1 MLFAAGLPIR
11 LFAIAALAAA
21 IAIPVLWQFYLHDYQ
36 KKRILVFIDPE
47 SDPLDSGYNIN
58 QSKIGIGSG
67 ELAGKGFL
75 KGTQGQLE
83 FLPEHHTDFIFSLL
97 AEEFGFIGAMT
108 TLLLYLFLC
117 LRGLAIGARC
127 SHFFGKLTAAGVSFL
142 LFIHVTV
149 NVAMICGLIPVVG
162 APLPLLSY
170 GGTIVMTM
178 MIGFG
183 LLLNSRVYSD
193 AEIRGYAVKGLY
205 KG

>member
-1 MLFAAGLPIR
+1 MFVLYFACGASVR
-11 LFAIAALAAA
+11 
-21 IAIPVLWQFYLHDYQ
+21 
-36 KKRILVFIDPE
+36 
-47 SDPLDSGYNIN
+47 LDSLPVGTSLSHSLKNQPIKNQPIKNQPNKKSTKSNIN